1 MLLLFLMN
9 QGIFS
14 EISNA
19 LLKLFKIIKLQCKFL
34 DFSEKYDKFSK
45 CSEKLNDDDQKFEI
59 CLVHYNLAVCF
70 QQTSNNK
77 ESIKHNR
84 ICLEMNS
91 GLENPKKIDFQIKVL
106 YNLAVLHEKINRL
119 NEANAYKKQAQVI
132 FFLSY

>member
-1 MLLLFLMN
+1 
-9 QGIFS
+9 
-14 EISNA
+14 
-19 LLKLFKIIKLQCKFL
+19 
-34 DFSEKYDKFSK
+34 
-45 CSEKLNDDDQKFEI
+45 
-59 CLVHYNLAVCF
+59 LVHYNLAVCF